1 MSLQPGVVSPRVFIV
16 LVIYPWI
23 MLAGSV
29 LQPWIV
35 PCAWEADSSGCCR
48 NERLVNSD
56 FNACIVGSFK
66 VIYSE
71 IVINK
76 TISFRENVVLI
87 QGVQV
92 SISMWNLNNTI
103 LNIIIIII
111 IIITVVASS
120 CFIEESDLYETIS
133 GKVQQGPNWIQGIH
147 CT

>member
-1 MSLQPGVVSPRVFIV
+1 
-16 LVIYPWI
+16 
-23 MLAGSV
+23 MLTGSV

-66 VIYSE
+66 VIYC
-71 IVINK
+71 
-76 TISFRENVVLI
+76 ENVVLI

-92 SISMWNLNNTI
+92 SISMWNLNNAI
-103 LNIIIIII
+103 LNII

-120 CFIEESDLYETIS
+120 CFIEEGDLFETIS
-133 GKVQQGPNWIQGIH
+133 GKVQQGLNWIQGIH

>member
-1 MSLQPGVVSPRVFIV
+1 
-16 LVIYPWI
+16 
-23 MLAGSV
+23 MLTGSV

-66 VIYSE
+66 VIYCK
-71 IVINK
+71 IVIKK
-76 TISFRENVVLI
+76 TISFSENVVLI
-87 QGVQV
+87 QGVRV
-92 SISMWNLNNTI
+92 SISMWNLNNAI
-103 LNIIIIII
+103 LNIVIIII

-120 CFIEESDLYETIS
+120 CFIEEGDLYETIS
-133 GKVQQGPNWIQGIH
+133 GKVQQGLNWIKGIH

>member
-1 MSLQPGVVSPRVFIV
+1 
-16 LVIYPWI
+16 
-23 MLAGSV
+23 MLTGSV

-76 TISFRENVVLI
+76 TIFRENVVLI

-92 SISMWNLNNTI
+92 SISMWNLNNAI
-103 LNIIIIII
+103 LNII

-120 CFIEESDLYETIS
+120 CFIEQGDL
-133 GKVQQGPNWIQGIH
+133 
-147 CT
+147 

>member
-76 TISFRENVVLI
+76 TISFRENVGLI

-133 GKVQQGPNWIQGIH
+133 GKVQQGLNWIQGIH

>member
-1 MSLQPGVVSPRVFIV
+1 
-16 LVIYPWI
+16 
-23 MLAGSV
+23 MLTGSV

-66 VIYSE
+66 VIYCE
-71 IVINK
+71 IVIKK
-76 TISFRENVVLI
+76 TISFSENVVLI

-92 SISMWNLNNTI
+92 SISMWNLNNAI

-111 IIITVVASS
+111 IFITVVSSS
-120 CFIEESDLYETIS
+120 CFIEEGDLYETIL
-133 GKVQQGPNWIQGIH
+133 GKVQQGLNWIQGIH

>member
-1 MSLQPGVVSPRVFIV
+1 
-16 LVIYPWI
+16 
-23 MLAGSV
+23 MLTGSV

-76 TISFRENVVLI
+76 IISFRENVVLI

-92 SISMWNLNNTI
+92 SISMWNLNNAI
-103 LNIIIIII
+103 LNII

-120 CFIEESDLYETIS
+120 CFIEESHLYETIS
-133 GKVQQGPNWIQGIH
+133 GKVQQGLNWIQGIH

>member
-1 MSLQPGVVSPRVFIV
+1 MSLQPGVVSPIVFIV

-76 TISFRENVVLI
+76 TISFRENVVLT

-103 LNIIIIII
+103 LDIIIIII

-120 CFIEESDLYETIS
+120 CFIEEGDLYETIS
-133 GKVQQGPNWIQGIH
+133 GKVQQGLNWIQVIH

>member
-56 FNACIVGSFK
+56 FNACIIGSFK

-76 TISFRENVVLI
+76 TISFRENVGLI

-133 GKVQQGPNWIQGIH
+133 GKVQQGLNWIQGIH

>member
-1 MSLQPGVVSPRVFIV
+1 
-16 LVIYPWI
+16 
-23 MLAGSV
+23 MLTGSV

-66 VIYSE
+66 VIYFE
-71 IVINK
+71 IVFKK
-76 TISFRENVVLI
+76 TISFSENVVLI

-92 SISMWNLNNTI
+92 SIFMWNLNNVI
-103 LNIIIIII
+103 LNII

-120 CFIEESDLYETIS
+120 CFIEEGDL
-133 GKVQQGPNWIQGIH
+133 
-147 CT
+147 

>member
-1 MSLQPGVVSPRVFIV
+1 
-16 LVIYPWI
+16 
-23 MLAGSV
+23 MLTGSV

-66 VIYSE
+66 VIYCE
-71 IVINK
+71 IVIKK
-76 TISFRENVVLI
+76 TISFSENVVLI

-92 SISMWNLNNTI
+92 SISMWNVNNTI

-111 IIITVVASS
+111 IFITVVSSS
-120 CFIEESDLYETIS
+120 CFIEQGDL
-133 GKVQQGPNWIQGIH
+133 
-147 CT
+147 